1 MTSRTEDST
10 RGCGSSGMVRLGVGP
25 WKIGEEV
32 GRTGTTKSSDVE
44 IRDREKGSDTN
55 TRAPAVSKLAAAVS
69 RLTRHS
75 FLDVLPLPSI
85 SPDLACDIRSS
96 MSCSALRM
104 VRYHLRRIFLGV
116 LVTFIS
122 HFREKKGAPLRGI
135 IQARS
140 SALRDSIGRGIEE
153 LTVSCPSNC
162 GHPSC
167 STGTSRKFWEET
179 RERKREEYYRR
190 SRLSGPFLEAGL
202 DSSSTEALGHVT
214 NYTSKEVRR

>member
-1 MTSRTEDST
+1 MIIIMHERHASNIDLTHDNIPDHTLHALSHLDA
-10 RGCGSSGMVRLGVGP
+10 GFGGVNLRQ
-25 WKIGEEV
+25 EFQSY
-32 GRTGTTKSSDVE
+32 R
-44 IRDREKGSDTN
+44 
-55 TRAPAVSKLAAAVS
+55 
-69 RLTRHS
+69 
-75 FLDVLPLPSI
+75 LPSI

-104 VRYHLRRIFLGV
+104 VRYHRRRIFLGV

-122 HFREKKGAPLRGI
+122 HFREEKGAPLQGI

-162 GHPSC
+162 GHPSR
-167 STGTSRKFWEET
+167 STGTSRKLWEET

-190 SRLSGPFLEAGL
+190 SRLSG
-202 DSSSTEALGHVT
+202 
-214 NYTSKEVRR
+214 